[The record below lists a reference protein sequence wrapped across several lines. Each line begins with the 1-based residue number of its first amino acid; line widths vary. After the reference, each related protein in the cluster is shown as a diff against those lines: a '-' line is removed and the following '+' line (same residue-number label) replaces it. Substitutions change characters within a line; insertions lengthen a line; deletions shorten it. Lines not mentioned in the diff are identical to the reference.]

1 MPQLRYFLRSLFPPV
16 TPLVAKSI
24 LAGVGV
30 AVLFWCAPL
39 AENPPRSLRPSSIEP
54 SAPGPFERLAIKLK
68 RGDTLLTVLTRHGVE
83 PPSAHD
89 LIAKVRPLM
98 NLRKMRTG
106 DHVALVV
113 DSENRAVQELEVPLD
128 DNIVR
133 AKTTPQGWT
142 VEREAI
148 PWTAVTRV
156 VRDSISNSL
165 YENGVAAGLSPEH
178 VLDLAAIFEYDID
191 FFSDFKRG
199 DAFSVVVDEFHY
211 ANGRRVPRK
220 IRAAE
225 LAADGEIYQAFY
237 FSPEPGRGEYYD
249 SEGKQLRRS
258 FLRAPLSYS
267 RISSPYSLTRAHPIF
282 RTVRPHQAI
291 DYAAPSGTPVVA
303 IGRGKVTYS
312 GWRLGYGNFVEI
324 SHPGGYAS
332 RYGHF
337 SRIAPR
343 IRRGA
348 EVSAGD
354 VIGFVGQT
362 GHATGPHLHFEFL
375 QSGRKINFLSLK
387 IPRIERLTGK
397 LLERFQRERNESIG
411 WLRDRE
417 RLAEREPA
425 VL

>member
-1 MPQLRYFLRSLFPPV
+1 M
-16 TPLVAKSI
+16 
-24 LAGVGV
+24 
-30 AVLFWCAPL
+30 
-39 AENPPRSLRPSSIEP
+39 SIEP
-54 SAPGPFERLAIKLK
+54 LAPGPLERLAIKLK
-68 RGDTLLTVLTRHGVE
+68 RGDTLLSVLTRHGVQ

-98 NLRKMRTG
+98 NLRKLQTG
-106 DHVALVV
+106 DRVELVV
-113 DSENRAVQELEVPLD
+113 DPEKRAVQEMEVPLD

-133 AKTTPQGWT
+133 AKATPQGWT
-142 VEREAI
+142 VEREEI

-156 VRDSISNSL
+156 IHDTISNSL

-178 VLDLAAIFEYDID
+178 IMNLAAIFEYDID
-191 FFSDFKRG
+191 FFSDFQRG
-199 DAFSVVVDEFHY
+199 DAFSVVVDEYRY
-211 ANGRRVPRK
+211 ANGRRVPQK

-225 LAADGEIYQAFY
+225 LAAEGQVHRAFY
-237 FSPEPGRGEYYD
+237 FSPEPGRGDYYD
-249 SEGKQLRRS
+249 NDGKQLRRS
-258 FLRAPLSYS
+258 FLRAPLSYI
-267 RISSPYSLTRAHPIF
+267 RISSPYTLSRSHPIF
-282 RTVRPHQAI
+282 RIVRPHQAI

-303 IGRGKVTYS
+303 IGRGRVTYS

-337 SRIAPR
+337 LRIAR
-343 IRRGA
+343 GIRRGA

-375 QSGRKINFLSLK
+375 QSGRKINFLNLK
-387 IPRIERLTGK
+387 IPRIERLSGK
-397 LLERFQRERNESIG
+397 LLERFQSERDESLAR
-411 WLRDRE
+411 LRRGE
-417 RLAEREPA
+417 RPAERSPG